1 MSLYRLEEEHPE
13 LDAPVLVAALEGWV
27 DAGSAGTAAAA
38 QLAEGGTTVAT
49 FDPDAIYDY
58 RARRPI
64 LDILD
69 GKPMTLAWADL
80 RLTASRVGGRDLLV
94 LTGPEPDYRW
104 RELSSDVVELAKH
117 LGV

>member
-1 MSLYRLEEEHPE
+1 MPLFRLEAEAVQ
-13 LDAPVLVAALEGWV
+13 LQAPVIVAALEGWV
-27 DAGSAGTAAAA
+27 DAGSAGTIAAA
-38 QLAEGGTTVAT
+38 QLAEGGTRVAT

-64 LDILD
+64 LDIVD

-80 RLTASRVGGRDLLV
+80 HLTAARVGERDLLV

-104 RELSSDVVELAKH
+104 RELSSTWSSWHSGWAW
-117 LGV
+117 